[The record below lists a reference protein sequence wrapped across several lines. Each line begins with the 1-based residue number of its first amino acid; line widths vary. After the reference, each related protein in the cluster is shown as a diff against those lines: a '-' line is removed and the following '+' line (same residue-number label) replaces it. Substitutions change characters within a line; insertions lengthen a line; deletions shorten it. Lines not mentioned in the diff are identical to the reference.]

1 MLVATRINIFLSRGL
16 RFFVHRSCLYQ
27 PVIVLLNLARAQVD
41 GYHRLVA
48 RRVAVPFFPLFCRCF
63 WPVLVIIFQSFQGRK
78 TPYPHGRHQKA
89 RKLSYNGLLMTV
101 RLSHKYFTSGNER
114 IGEMLYKRVL
124 RR

>member
-48 RRVAVPFFPLFCRCF
+48 RRVAVPFSLSFAVAFGWFSSLFFKVFREGKL
-63 WPVLVIIFQSFQGRK
+63 PTLTAATRK
-78 TPYPHGRHQKA
+78 QENSAIMG
-89 RKLSYNGLLMTV
+89 
-101 RLSHKYFTSGNER
+101 F
-114 IGEMLYKRVL
+114 
-124 RR
+124 